1 MRNAKLPSENKLN
14 LPSWVWDAAYAS
26 RNRATSPPAVAWCAL
41 KRRAAHTHN
50 FACPHSVP
58 TPCPATASHLL
69 MAAELDTQLPCGSRG
84 GSCFLL
90 RLLAVCGGRCLAR
103 TGKPCDL
110 SKVTALSE
118 LDYSVGC
125 SSQEEVTTQAQ
136 PPPFP
141 YLGLAS
147 QC

>member
-14 LPSWVWDAAYAS
+14 FPSWVWDAAYAS
-26 RNRATSPPAVAWCAL
+26 HNRVTSPPAVGRCAL
-41 KRRAAHTHN
+41 RRWAAHTHN
-50 FACPHSVP
+50 FACPHDVP
-58 TPCPATASHLL
+58 GLCPATASRLL
-69 MAAELDTQLPCGSRG
+69 LAAELGTQLPCGSQG
-84 GSCFLL
+84 GSCFSLG
-90 RLLAVCGGRCLAR
+90 LLAVCGGRYLAR

-125 SSQEEVTTQAQ
+125 SSQEVVTTQAQ

-147 QC
+147 